1 MIKISEKNVIF
12 LLREIQCVFYIEYNG
27 KKMNKNTR
35 KTGRNIWHR
44 ICRKIRAVF
53 NIVFV
58 WRPADTGILLPY
70 YDAEKQSNTTFA
82 DLFRYRNDVWYLCK
96 TNLGKCPLLLFG
108 HGGSSGMIHKT

>member
-1 MIKISEKNVIF
+1 
-12 LLREIQCVFYIEYNG
+12 
-27 KKMNKNTR
+27 MNINTR

-53 NIVFV
+53 CIVFV

-70 YDAEKQSNTTFA
+70 YVAEPQSNTIFA
-82 DLFRYRNDVWYLCK
+82 DIFRYRNDVWYLCK
-96 TNLGKCPLLLFG
+96 TNLSKCPLLLFG